1 MHVRALVNVLSSADE
16 FTFEWE
22 LEPDQSVISVSDM
35 GVYELKAEAGAYA
48 YQRTLS
54 LRSAGLPSRFDS
66 CACTELP
73 VFKFPR
79 DSLYELIFTVTLPL
93 ALTSDCR
100 ERVDKHFHYAFFVE
114 VLVGAICMARCPVR
128 SPCLQTCSLCLA
140 LIVVS
145 RSRHC

>member
-35 GVYELKAEAGAYA
+35 GVYELKAEAGAYK
-48 YQRTLS
+48 RTLS
-54 LRSAGLPSRFDS
+54 LRWITTPV
-66 CACTELP
+66 ACTELP

-79 DSLYELIFTVTLPL
+79 DSLHELIFTVTLPL

-100 ERVDKHFHYAFFVE
+100 ERVDKHFHYDFFVE
-114 VLVGAICMARCPVR
+114 VPVGAMARCPVR
-128 SPCLQTCSLCLA
+128 SPSLQTCSYSLCLA
-140 LIVVS
+140 VTVV
-145 RSRHC
+145 